1 MNLAQSI
8 SNYVAQHRNL
18 AGLMYVAL
26 IVICGV
32 ITLSMLTA
40 IVDRYHARDTSLDT
54 LARLQDTELSV
65 SKGGVP
71 PGAPFLEG
79 QTLTT
84 ASATLLQRITSI
96 ITKAGGAVISS
107 EMVQRDAQSKDGY
120 VTAIANCELEQD
132 ALQKVLYEIE
142 AGMPFLFIEQLQ
154 IRVPLETGQAGR
166 PRVLLGRSRTVDRG
180 KVMHARRNLSQL
192 ILIGLMT
199 LLGLRQRRI
208 AADASRSDCCDGVS
222 NVLRADLLISL

>member
-8 SNYVAQHRNL
+8 GNYVAQHRNL
-18 AGLMYVAL
+18 AGLLYVAL

-32 ITLSMLTA
+32 ITLSMLA
-40 IVDRYHARDTSLDT
+40 DLADRYHARDASLDT
-54 LARLQDTELSV
+54 LSRLQDAELSV
-65 SKGGVP
+65 SKEGIP
-71 PGAPFLEG
+71 PGTPFLEG

-96 ITKAGGAVISS
+96 ITKAGGSVISS

-120 VTAIANCELEQD
+120 VTAIANCELDQE

-166 PRVLLGRSRTVDRG
+166 PRVLLGV
-180 KVMHARRNLSQL
+180 A
-192 ILIGLMT
+192 GLWT
-199 LLGLRQRRI
+199 G
-208 AADASRSDCCDGVS
+208 AK
-222 NVLRADLLISL
+222 